1 MIIFHDSLVENNI
14 KFITNKI
21 TLTYIS
27 IYKPQTYL
35 ARFCELIT
43 YLIHDKKRI
52 RTVFEDKPL

>member
-1 MIIFHDSLVENNI
+1 MIIFHNSLVENNI
-14 KFITNKI
+14 KFTTNKI
-21 TLTYIS
+21 TLTYVN
-27 IYKPQTYL
+27 IYKHQNYF